1 MGIEGNIKDFPLIDV
16 LNLLSFGNKT
26 GVLVITGKKNQEK
39 ISGEVYFIEGKIV
52 DAICE
57 NKKGEEAFYSIF
69 LIDEGN
75 FVFKSQNINL
85 TTRIQKTFD
94 NLLLEA
100 IRKADEIK
108 VLYSKIPDLST
119 VLETNP
125 NIEAS
130 EIRLS
135 SDEWQVLNLFK
146 EKKTIKDAIKLS
158 PFSEF
163 ETLKAIYLLLSFN
176 LLTKAE
182 ELEIDISKII
192 PKRVITPVKDA
203 LSILGLSQPRNIC
216 EKVLFKIDGSKS
228 LQDIAN
234 ELKLSH
240 KEILNCFIKLLKE
253 TKIIA
258 NISLEKIK
266 LIEKITKEST
276 IRNYEQDG
284 N

>member
-26 GVLVITGKKNQEK
+26 GILIITGKKNDEK
-39 ISGEVYFIEGKIV
+39 ITGEIYFSQGKII
-52 DAICE
+52 DALCG

-69 LIDEGN
+69 LMDEGN
-75 FVFKSQNINL
+75 FTFKSQNLNITPKIEKN
-85 TTRIQKTFD
+85 FD

-108 VLYSKIPDLST
+108 TLYSKIPELST

-125 NIEAS
+125 NVEAN

-146 EKKTIKDAIKLS
+146 EKKSIKEAIKIS

-163 ETLKAIYLLLSFN
+163 ETIKSIYLLLSFN
-176 LLTKAE
+176 LLIKAE
-182 ELEIDISKII
+182 EVEIDLSKIV

-203 LSILGLSQPRNIC
+203 LSILGLSQPRTVC
-216 EKVLFKIDGSKS
+216 EKVLFKIDGTKS

-234 ELKLSH
+234 ELKLSQ
-240 KEILNCFIKLLKE
+240 KEILSCFIKLLKD

-266 LIEKITKEST
+266 AIEKFTKE
-276 IRNYEQDG
+276 E
-284 N
+284 